1 MPISHFEA
9 ASLHLDQADSL
20 DLVIRD
26 CRNDGQH
33 ERAGRVLQHQRAEVK
48 RAEVH
53 ALMAIADELSRIGLT
68 R

>member
-1 MPISHFEA
+1 MSDNYAPAQRALAEA
-9 ASLHLDQADSL
+9 DRLDRVVSDY
-20 DLVIRD
+20 RETG
-26 CRNDGQH
+26 NH
-33 ERAGRVLQHQRAEVK
+33 ERAGRVIQHQRGLVK